1 MYYNIIILE
10 ASIMRSFCDW
20 EALPSSLLTPIWPK
34 PASASL
40 LLAIPLQKRSL
51 LLLHCEPAE
60 FTSAKH
66 YILATQAQWFC
77 RISGSSCQKRRKGR
91 WNRTPCPDSWTILY
105 LNLQQYR
112 NNTPHRDSFYVAD
125 LLEEVQAARGLVVGR
140 DIFPTYAQCALNR
153 SQVTY

>member
-112 NNTPHRDSFYVAD
+112 NNTPHRDGFYVAD
-125 LLEEVQAARGLVVGR
+125 LQEEVQAARGLVVGR
-140 DIFPTYAQCALNR
+140 DLFPLYAQCALNR
-153 SQVTY
+153 SQVT

>member
-1 MYYNIIILE
+1 MTEKRCRLAFSPQYDRNQ
-10 ASIMRSFCDW
+10 
-20 EALPSSLLTPIWPK
+20 PLLVF
-34 PASASL
+34 
-40 LLAIPLQKRSL
+40 LLATPLQKRSL

-66 YILATQAQWFC
+66 YIPTCHTSSVVLQNIWIFLPDAAKRKTKPQALSRF
-77 RISGSSCQKRRKGR
+77 
-91 WNRTPCPDSWTILY
+91 
-105 LNLQQYR
+105 LNNSLLNFQHYR